1 MLYRI
6 IFTVWFLM
14 VLIILSIQGINHFR
28 AGHLFMYSDLDPD
41 RVTIL
46 DTQTLISVSYP
57 TRLAYQNVEG
67 SSVGTRFYFDRS
79 INYPDDVL
87 RFVFNLS
94 GVDVV
99 SDGSRQVLDT
109 FVFTIPDRGY
119 WMASPDASR
128 IAYISIIEDKSYFAV
143 LNSEGESLVPL
154 QEITITAN
162 KLIWS
167 ADSQQIHLLNLS
179 NDMISAYEY
188 DFDSETL
195 SEAQVWIENSVAMY
209 PSPSGDKLLFYADN
223 SDSLFAYTISTKT
236 IEAIVL
242 DGDDYSLET
251 SHSSLTWS
259 HDGGAFL
266 IAKQAT
272 DSDIQVDIFA
282 VDGTILYQKFIH
294 LPYSSSTAPN
304 ILFADEPFIA
314 SIATPGYPLCLYYF
328 NRSYLHCL
336 PSGNFTHPI
345 GFSPQ

>member
-6 IFTVWFLM
+6 VLIVWFLM
-14 VLIILSIQGINHFR
+14 VVIISSIQGISHFQT
-28 AGHLFMYSDLDPD
+28 GHLFMYSDLDPD

-57 TRLAYQNVEG
+57 ARLAYQNVEG

-79 INYPDDVL
+79 INYPDEVL

-99 SDGSRQVLDT
+99 SDGSRQLLDS

-128 IAYISIIEDKSYFAV
+128 IAYISIIEGKSYFAV
-143 LNSEGESLVPL
+143 LNSEGEALVPL
-154 QEITITAN
+154 QELRITAN

-167 ADSQQIHLLNLS
+167 ADSQQIYLLNLS
-179 NDMISAYEY
+179 NDIISIYEY

-195 SEAQVWIENSVAMY
+195 SEVQAWIENSVAMY
-209 PSPSGDKLLFYADN
+209 PSPAGDKLLFYTDN
-223 SDSLFAYTISTKT
+223 SNTLFAYTIST
-236 IEAIVL
+236 EAIEEIVH
-242 DGDDYSLET
+242 DDDDYSLET
-251 SHSSLTWS
+251 AYSLLIWS
-259 HDGGAFL
+259 REGNAFL
-266 IAKQAT
+266 LAKQVT
-272 DSDIQVDIFA
+272 DSDIQLDVLA
-282 VDGTILYQKFIH
+282 VDGTLLYQEFIH

-304 ILFADEPFIA
+304 ILFATEPFIA
-314 SIATPGYPLCLYYF
+314 SIATPDYPLCLYYF

-345 GFSPQ
+345 GFSAY